1 MANVCDKFRHSF
13 KQTFIDHFAMMF
25 STLSTDKWFLSIG
38 KPLPWVSAAGETDN
52 LPPAAA
58 DTEQTEIEFW
68 QNTIAHKRITEED
81 ISIVVPR
88 YDWTIGTVY
97 SPYRTNV
104 EMFNPVTPYVFYV
117 LVDEERVYKCI
128 DNNYNA
134 PSTIAPTHTD
144 TDVKTLSDGYRWK
157 YMYSIAES
165 RRKFLLQGGLRT
177 SGTLRPGYMPV
188 ENIEALGI
196 NDERYL
202 QFAVQNA
209 AVDGEIIFIYFLPEY
224 TNYLISDRCVFSSVS
239 NIIIADVNAGGLTA
253 SLYSSTLAPISGYYN
268 NMVLSIDSGQ
278 GQGQRRI
285 ISNYAPQGASANYAT
300 VEVTNPFIVGLLGS
314 DSTFSIVPN
323 VTLEGDGTAKS
334 NLLDPLR
341 TVADVSVLF
350 SGSTTGSYRYV
361 NSLEL
366 VDAGQNYTFANIKVI
381 AGLTFAPNT
390 PTALITDFANVA
402 TPIVSPQGGHGSNP
416 VTELG
421 GNALMIVK
429 KYSGSENGKITSQ
442 NEFRQF
448 GIIKNPELS
457 QPQVRISTVQAGTD
471 SSFTVGSVVTQSPT
485 GSFLGATGTVVSW
498 RQGLTGYT
506 GTSELVLTNT
516 IGTFTSAVQ
525 GSVIGS
531 TLEVYDIA
539 TRTRAGSEGRDLL
552 VLTVTPT
559 TASTFSAVNN
569 DFPRGMNAVSLGNPA
584 QNIEFS
590 GSQGRIYRWEAASGL
605 NNQGKI
611 YLENARGVFSINE
624 SVFSI
629 GETVGV
635 RDRYLSFYSGLTGIA
650 KIVEKTEVIEGIPAV
665 YSQVYK
671 FVLNPAAGDTFRSNS
686 FTLDN
691 TIYGYN
697 GSTQVAVGKAVNWNT
712 SGATGDLSVIF
723 TTGQIVAGNTIPYD
737 SSVGFATSALVT
749 VVSQTPDLKY
759 RSGQVQYIQNIRP
772 IVRSDS
778 QEEEIKLVIEI

>member
-25 STLSTDKWFLSIG
+25 TSLYEDKWFLSIG
-38 KPLPWVSAAGETDN
+38 KPLPWVFVAGETDN

-68 QNTIAHKRITEED
+68 QNAIAHKRITGD
-81 ISIVVPR
+81 DVSIVVPR

-104 EMFNPVTPYVFYV
+104 EMFNPATPHIFYI

-157 YMYSIAES
+157 YMYSIPES

-209 AVDGEIIFIYFLPEY
+209 AVNGEIIFIYFLPEY
-224 TNYLISDRCVFSSVS
+224 TNYLISDRCIFSSPS
-239 NIIIADVNAGGLTA
+239 NLVIADVNAGGLTA

-278 GQGQRRI
+278 GNGQRRI
-285 ISNYAPQGASANYAT
+285 ISNYTPQGASANYAT
-300 VEVTNPFIVGLLGS
+300 VEVTNPFTVGLLGS
-314 DSTFSIVPN
+314 VSTFSIVPN
-323 VTLEGDGTAKS
+323 VTLEGDGTAKN

-361 NSLEL
+361 NSWEL
-366 VDAGQNYTFANIKVI
+366 VDAGQDYTFANIKVI

-390 PTALITDFANVA
+390 PTTLITDFANVA

-429 KYSGSENGKITSQ
+429 KYSGNENGKVTSQ

-525 GSVIGS
+525 GAVIGS
-531 TLEVYDIA
+531 SLGVYDIV
-539 TRTRAGSEGRDLL
+539 TRSFAGTEGRDLL
-552 VLTVTPT
+552 ALTVTPT
-559 TASTFSAVNN
+559 TASTFSAVAN
-569 DFPRGMNAVSLGNPA
+569 DFPRGLNAVSLGNPA

-590 GSQGRIYRWEAASGL
+590 GSQGRIYRWDAASGL

-611 YLENARGVFSINE
+611 YLENANGMFN
-624 SVFSI
+624 I
-629 GETVGV
+629 GEVVGV

-650 KIVEKTEVIEGIPAV
+650 KIVEKTEVVESIPAV

-671 FVLNPAAGDTFRSNS
+671 FVLSPAAGDAFKSNS

-691 TIYGYN
+691 TVYAYN
-697 GSTQVAVGKAVNWNT
+697 GSTQVAVGKAINWNT
-712 SGATGDLSVIF
+712 SGATGDLSVII

-737 SSVGFATSALVT
+737 STTVGFAASALVT
-749 VVSQTPDLKY
+749 AISQTPDLKY